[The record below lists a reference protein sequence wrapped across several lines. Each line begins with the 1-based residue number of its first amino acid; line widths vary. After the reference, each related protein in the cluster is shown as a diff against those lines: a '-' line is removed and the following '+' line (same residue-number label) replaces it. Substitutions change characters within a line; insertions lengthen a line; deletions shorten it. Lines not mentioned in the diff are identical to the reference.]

1 MKKKYIA
8 PVCEVCAMEVKFS
21 ILAESGIKADND
33 PSDIYLEGDVNR
45 NNGCGSMR
53 GNLRHV

>member
-1 MKKKYIA
+1 MMKKKYIA

-21 ILAESGIKADND
+21 ILAESGIKVDSD

-45 NNGCGSMR
+45 NNGWE
-53 GNLRHV
+53 LW

>member
-21 ILAESGIKADND
+21 ILGGSPINVDND

-45 NNGCGSMR
+45 NNGWE
-53 GNLRHV
+53 LW